1 MKKAFGFMTLAGI
14 GMAVVVIGIMVIVV
28 GLGMIG
34 QAGSR
39 EETAHAGAVSCD
51 VDTGGTQVPE
61 QYQTAIEAAAAE
73 AGIPTAIV
81 AAQIDTESGFDEN
94 AESPVG
100 ARGIAQ
106 FMPATWAHYG
116 EGDINNG
123 HDSIAA
129 LGRYMADLRNEVGG
143 LADNEEDE
151 IRFMLAA
158 YNAGPGPVRSAGD
171 VPPYPETQNYVAQIT
186 SAAGTL
192 SQAACQTI
200 GELNV
205 EGVGADDY
213 PYREPVG
220 ADGWGETRSIFGHV
234 KRQCTDFVMW
244 RLNQAAGW
252 SEGEGAPPISLQT
265 LGISYGSGQSGAG
278 SWRDMFTQVD
288 GASFTTDAPRPGDIA
303 WWGYS
308 DIGGGFGHVGF
319 VAAVEG
325 DTAVIEHYN
334 LESPNTYSVSSTP
347 ITDVPGFIRIPGSI
361 PG

>member
-1 MKKAFGFMTLAGI
+1 MVTIVLGL
-14 GMAVVVIGIMVIVV
+14 MVIVV
-28 GLGMIG
+28 GLGLIG

-39 EETAHAGAVSCD
+39 EQTANAGAVSCD
-51 VDTGGTQVPE
+51 ADTGSTHVPE
-61 QYQTAIEAAAAE
+61 QYQVAIESAAAE

-94 AESPVG
+94 AQSPAG

-106 FMPATWAHYG
+106 FMPATWDHYG
-116 EGDINNG
+116 QGSITNG

-129 LGRYMADLRNEVGG
+129 LGRYMADLRNEVES
-143 LADNEEDE
+143 LADTEEDE

-158 YNAGPGPVRSAGD
+158 YNAGPPAVRNFGGI
-171 VPPYPETQNYVAQIT
+171 PPYPETQDYVTQIT
-186 SAAGTL
+186 TASGTL
-192 SQAACQTI
+192 SQAACQNI
-200 GELNV
+200 GTLNV
-205 EGVGADDY
+205 DGVGTDDY

-244 RLNQAAGW
+244 RLNQASGW
-252 SEGEGAPPISLQT
+252 DNGNGAPPITLQN
-265 LGISYGSGQSGAG
+265 LGIAYGSGQSGAG

-288 GASFTTDAPRPGDIA
+288 GASFTTDSPRPGDIA
-303 WWGYS
+303 WWGYG
-308 DIGGGFGHVGF
+308 DIGGGYGHVGF

-334 LESPNTYSVSSTP
+334 LESPNTYSVSSTA
-347 ITDVPGFIRIPGSI
+347 ISDVPGFIRIPASI